1 MQTSKAGSV
10 KALLVFFYVSRGWLM
25 GFSWVSK
32 TTDATMG
39 FYKEA
44 IVASVYVWELV
55 MLARH
60 SSWRGRCGGGS
71 PQWLA
76 QVLCQGRYLR
86 SRPDQRNRWRAEG
99 ALQGASRGYRYT
111 ASKWQ
116 CLCVVVLFCIYKVRN
131 NFVHSEIPLK
141 ASPSITLHHIWRV
154 SLGLDYI
161 GD

>member
-1 MQTSKAGSV
+1 MRLFLKLKTAVSAYSIVFLSSCACLSVLVPLSSQDIEPITIRIYSVVQTSKAGSV
-10 KALLVFFYVSRGWLM
+10 KALLVFFYMSRGWQL
-25 GFSWVSK
+25 GFSRVSK
-32 TTDATMG
+32 ATDATMD

-44 IVASVYVWELV
+44 IAASVYVWELV

-71 PQWLA
+71 PRWLA

-111 ASKWQ
+111 AS
-116 CLCVVVLFCIYKVRN
+116 
-131 NFVHSEIPLK
+131 
-141 ASPSITLHHIWRV
+141 
-154 SLGLDYI
+154 
-161 GD
+161 